1 MRLFHTVAGKKIE
14 TAINVYYS
22 EGNKSKSYT
31 YILGNKKDVM
41 FYSYYGIPEKG
52 DLKGEV
58 TILADG
64 NERAQYNEQYNT
76 GAEPLNIP
84 LDKVNEITIIVS
96 GNAKLW
102 DVGFSEMK
110 HWWE

>member
-1 MRLFHTVAGKKIE
+1 MV
-14 TAINVYYS
+14 
-22 EGNKSKSYT
+22 
-31 YILGNKKDVM
+31 
-41 FYSYYGIPEKG
+41 
-52 DLKGEV
+52 
-58 TILADG
+58 DG
-64 NERAQYNEQYNT
+64 NQRVHYQYNEQYNN

-84 LDKVNEITIIVS
+84 FYDKVNEITIIVS